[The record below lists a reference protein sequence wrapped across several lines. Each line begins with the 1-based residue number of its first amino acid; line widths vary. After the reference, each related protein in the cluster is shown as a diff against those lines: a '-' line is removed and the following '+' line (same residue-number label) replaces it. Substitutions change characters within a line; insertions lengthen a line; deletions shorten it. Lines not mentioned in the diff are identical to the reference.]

1 MKRKLLY
8 VSKSILAL
16 RSFATMLLFIS
27 AISVGWGTNYIH
39 YGVSGT
45 NTGWENATLVNTNG
59 TESVNITLTAGKTY
73 EFLLTNS
80 TDNNGT
86 WWKFSGSS
94 AYEVTSGTEYS
105 LSTSNGQNGKIS
117 NATGG
122 TYIFT
127 VKWNNGTPTLTV
139 TFPASSSTYTP
150 VLDNPNEIS
159 CFFEAP
165 SSMTNVYAWIWG
177 SGNYNYSADKASAN
191 WNSDA
196 APLEYKGLT
205 ESGKK
210 IWKWTYN
217 GPKTDSPTGIIFL
230 KSRTNSDNDKINT
243 TGLTF
248 TNHGYYVYDGTNI
261 SSDVKVIET
270 KYSVNISAGE
280 GGTVYPEG
288 EQQVGSTPV
297 SITAKANDGYTFVK
311 WTATGNGITIANA
324 NSASTTITA
333 TASGSVTAVF
343 TSSVTPTTTYY
354 LVGEIFGGWSTDKGK
369 QFDSN
374 GEVTVT
380 FDNTSTASQFKILS
394 GDGKTWYGSTG
405 TVTSSQNSITL
416 NTSDGDAHIKIDR
429 TGIYTFKMTEGDNG
443 TISLNVTYPT
453 VTATLPTNLKFQ
465 SDAENN
471 WESKDMEM
479 ERNNTKWTY
488 TLNMSNSNKEVVWF
502 RFIDPKN
509 SNACVLANSNG
520 VEVAADG
527 KAHNVAYLRPN
538 STTNNFKFYTT
549 GAKKYTIVAQES
561 DENWSVTITPDNE
574 QKTEYVLDCNGASYS
589 PMQSGDV
596 YTFTLPKSA
605 FTSTDL
611 SFSIAKKGTSTTYL
625 KADKNTFGGHDNE
638 VISGITDTY
647 TEKYTFTY
655 TTSDTDLPSG
665 DITVKYDASGYTLTL
680 YYESQQ
686 SVIDKSYYVVFPDAN
701 VGNTARADKT
711 VTNIP
716 KGHTAFRLIPSR
728 NRNAITLDEDLVSI
742 NLKID
747 GDKGRQLRY
756 DTNGEIKF
764 YITDGNGKYFTKNEA
779 VTGGKDNLHAFP
791 HDAIQGGQRAN
802 NGVDY
807 YNTRSGSMSN
817 TKPDYYYTIHK
828 DDAQQTKS
836 LTFMFSNNNKSDKY
850 YIFNS
855 GESAKQLD
863 PAQPSNSVD
872 GFGSGIKS
880 GNLIVGFLTSRGYG
894 SDYYNDH
901 ISNGVYLVGQMD
913 GTSYTHNKNYK
924 MKQILYPLGTNDEAQ
939 ADSIVYSCTV
949 KKGSADWDD
958 FFLSFSTGDKV
969 EDGNNLWNLLLRPN
983 VQNQMDGQ
991 ALEGGVTFFKNDNG
1005 TDNAQ
1010 QALNPL
1016 LSDAQKNRY
1025 VSYTIYFNATYS
1037 TYRIEFHDGFYI
1049 AGPAV
1054 DESRSYAPENR
1065 IAMSSAELNGKQHY
1079 IYTGKFV
1086 QGQPF
1091 AFFLNED
1098 SYTLNYCEDEQTVSA
1113 PSTSATAWDVQAP
1126 EGGGDYAFYNHVQYN
1141 TNGSNENKN
1150 LGKDDSGKDY
1160 SGMVWGLPTGTYTI
1174 RFYNHA
1180 EKENNNQLYTVDKEV
1195 LMANLTSTF
1204 KESEAATSATAH
1216 NYGGWRTLSDD
1227 CALLLPNGVKA
1238 YYAAK
1243 VGNGKVY
1250 LKELTDGYIP
1260 AHCPVILSNPN
1271 LLAGNKS
1278 IAFPVYPDGYNVRQT
1293 LDEGEQN
1300 YLKDCYE
1307 KKGTVD
1313 PEVTE
1318 NGTKKYNYFFSYTFK
1333 FEGSKVKSNV
1343 PLGFWKPFAG
1353 TATKKNYSYLS
1364 VDKQLY
1370 PSEYEN
1376 YNFTY
1381 NEGETVVSTKAY
1393 CFVMAFDEDE
1403 LGDNT
1408 TTGIEQVKENAEVDM
1423 TNAVWHNMQGVRIT
1437 KPSAPGM
1444 YICNGK
1450 KVVVR

>member
-1 MKRKLLY
+1 MKRKLIY

-39 YGVSGT
+39 WGESGIG
-45 NTGWENATLVNTNG
+45 GWSDAELSG
-59 TESVNITLTAGKTY
+59 SGSTETTTITLTAEKNY
-73 EFLLTNS
+73 EFVLKKG
-80 TDNNGT
+80 DNT
-86 WWKFSGSS
+86 WWKFNGTV
-94 AYEVTSGTEYS
+94 EVKSGTEYS

-117 NATGG
+117 NAAGG
-122 TYIFT
+122 TYTFK
-127 VKWNNGTPTLTV
+127 VVWNNGNPTLTV
-139 TFPASSSTYTP
+139 TFPSTSGGGAESNYK
-150 VLDNPNEIS
+150 L
-159 CFFEAP
+159 
-165 SSMTNVYAWIWG
+165 MLKTN
-177 SGNYNYSADKASAN
+177 
-191 WNSDA
+191 
-196 APLEYKGLT
+196 
-205 ESGKK
+205 
-210 IWKWTYN
+210 
-217 GPKTDSPTGIIFL
+217 
-230 KSRTNSDNDKINT
+230 NT
-243 TGLTF
+243 TGSEPGTEVATFTGSNFPYTATYNITQAGPYYFYVNDGTKDYLNGAKLTF
-248 TNHGYYVYDGTNI
+248 ENGSDVTIYKYESTNNQYDHAVTLNAQTTGTYTFTFNQSGSDYTLRCDYPASTSSDAYYLPNSGNNNFERNDNCKFVDGTLTLNLTAGFTFKVCKKTG
-261 SSDVKVIET
+261 SSENW
-270 KYSVNISAGE
+270 YSDGSTISATTTGKSITSNADDNMTLTVTQPGTYTFKVE
-280 GGTVYPEG
+280 DISNGVKLSVTYPTSTHNVSVTDGPGGTVTPTEPLT
-288 EQQVGSTPV
+288 VGTGAV
-297 SITAKANDGYTFVK
+297 SITATANDGYVFEK
-311 WTATGNGITIANA
+311 WTASSTGIKIADA
-324 NSASTTITA
+324 YKASTTFTA
-333 TASGSVTAVF
+333 TASG
-343 TSSVTPTTTYY
+343 
-354 LVGEIFGGWSTDKGK
+354 
-369 QFDSN
+369 
-374 GEVTVT
+374 
-380 FDNTSTASQFKILS
+380 
-394 GDGKTWYGSTG
+394 
-405 TVTSSQNSITL
+405 
-416 NTSDGDAHIKIDR
+416 
-429 TGIYTFKMTEGDNG
+429 
-443 TISLNVTYPT
+443 T
-453 VTATLPTNLKFQ
+453 VTANFTAK
-465 SDAENN
+465 S
-471 WESKDMEM
+471 SKP
-479 ERNNTKWTY
+479 
-488 TLNMSNSNKEVVWF
+488 
-502 RFIDPKN
+502 I
-509 SNACVLANSNG
+509 
-520 VEVAADG
+520 
-527 KAHNVAYLRPN
+527 
-538 STTNNFKFYTT
+538 
-549 GAKKYTIVAQES
+549 
-561 DENWSVTITPDNE
+561 
-574 QKTEYVLDCNGASYS
+574 
-589 PMQSGDV
+589 
-596 YTFTLPKSA
+596 
-605 FTSTDL
+605 
-611 SFSIAKKGTSTTYL
+611 
-625 KADKNTFGGHDNE
+625 
-638 VISGITDTY
+638 
-647 TEKYTFTY
+647 
-655 TTSDTDLPSG
+655 
-665 DITVKYDASGYTLTL
+665 
-680 YYESQQ
+680 
-686 SVIDKSYYVVFPDAN
+686 YYVVFPDDN

-716 KGHTAFRLIPSR
+716 TGHTAFRLIPSR
-728 NRNAITLDEDLVSI
+728 NRNANTLDEDLVSI

-756 DTNGEIKF
+756 DTNGKIKF
-764 YITDGNGKYFTKNEA
+764 YITDGSGNYFKTDALTSAN
-779 VTGGKDNLHAFP
+779 DNLQAT
-791 HDAIQGGQRAN
+791 GKTAN
-802 NGVDY
+802 NGVDCY
-807 YNTRSGSMSN
+807 DTRSGSVSSG
-817 TKPDYYYTIHK
+817 KPGHYYTIQQS
-828 DDAQQTKS
+828 DAAKTKS

-913 GTSYTHNKNYK
+913 GKSYTHNKNYK
-924 MKQILYPLGTNDEAQ
+924 MKKILYPLGTNDEAQ

-1049 AGPAV
+1049 AGEALEESGSYEPAK
-1054 DESRSYAPENR
+1054 R
-1065 IAMSSAELNGKQHY
+1065 IAMSKADLNGVEHY
-1079 IYTGKFV
+1079 IYTGKFI
-1086 QGQPF
+1086 QGGKF

-1098 SYTLNYCEDEQTVSA
+1098 SYALNYCEDNNAVTYDEE
-1113 PSTSATAWDVQAP
+1113 TSKTAWDVQAP
-1126 EGGGDYAFYNHVQYN
+1126 ANGADYAFYNRVLYN
-1141 TNGSNENKN
+1141 TTGSDGN
-1150 LGKDDSGKDY
+1150 LGTDKN
-1160 SGMVWGLPTGTYTI
+1160 GMVWGLPTGTYTI

-1195 LMANLTSTF
+1195 LMANVTSTF
-1204 KESEAATSATAH
+1204 KESEATSETVH

-1238 YYAAK
+1238 YYAAN

-1271 LLAGNKS
+1271 LLAGTKN
-1278 IAFPVYPDGYNVRQT
+1278 IAFPVRPDGYDIQQT
-1293 LDEGEQN
+1293 LADGEQN
-1300 YLKDCYE
+1300 YLVDCYE
-1307 KKGTVD
+1307 KAGTVS
-1313 PEVTE
+1313 PEVTV
-1318 NGTKKYNYFFSYTFK
+1318 NGTPKYNYFFSYRFK
-1333 FEGSKVKSNV
+1333 FAGKEMSDV

-1364 VDKQLY
+1364 VDKELY

-1423 TNAVWHNMQGVRIT
+1423 TNAVWHNMQGVRIR

>member
-27 AISVGWGTNYIH
+27 AISVGWGDNYLIWKSKSASDWNESTLGSADEVTVTLDANET
-39 YGVSGT
+39 YEFYLKDGGQNVWKFSNDASVEITGGT
-45 NTGWENATLVNTNG
+45 GYTLVKNTNG
-59 TESVNITLTAGKTY
+59 Y
-73 EFLLTNS
+73 
-80 TDNNGT
+80 NGT
-86 WWKFSGSS
+86 ITKAAAGSYKFKPTWNGS
-94 AYEVTSGTEYS
+94 
-105 LSTSNGQNGKIS
+105 
-117 NATGG
+117 
-122 TYIFT
+122 
-127 VKWNNGTPTLTV
+127 TPILTV
-139 TFPASSSTYTP
+139 TFPASSSIYTP
-150 VLDNPNEIS
+150 VLEKADEIS

-177 SGNYNYSADKASAN
+177 SGDYNYSADKASAD

-196 APLEYKGLT
+196 ATLEYKGLT

-217 GPKTDSPTGIIFL
+217 GSKTDSPTGIIFL

-297 SITAKANDGYTFVK
+297 SITATPSDGFSFVN
-311 WTATGNGITIANA
+311 WTATGNGITIADATN
-324 NSASTTITA
+324 ASTTITA
-333 TASGSVTAVF
+333 TSDGSVTAVF
-343 TSSVTPTTTYY
+343 TSSVTPTATYY
-354 LVGEIFGGWSTDKGK
+354 LVGDNFGGWSTSSDK
-369 QFDSN
+369 QFNSD
-374 GEVTVT
+374 GEVTVN
-380 FDNTSTASQFKILS
+380 FDNTYTASQFKILS
-394 GDGKTWYGSTG
+394 SDGKWYGIDNFTFTSTNTSNSLKENTGNAHININLTG
-405 TVTSSQNSITL
+405 T
-416 NTSDGDAHIKIDR
+416 
-429 TGIYTFKMTEGDNG
+429 YTFKMTENSDG
-443 TISLNVTYPT
+443 TIKLDVTYPK

-465 SDAENN
+465 SGAENN
-471 WESKDMEM
+471 WASKDMESS
-479 ERNNTKWTY
+479 NDNKTWTY
-488 TLNMSNSNKEVVWF
+488 TLDMSNNNAGEVWF
-502 RFIDPKN
+502 RFVDETNTN
-509 SNACVLANSNG
+509 SCVLAESDG
-520 VEVAADG
+520 VLIPVDG
-527 KAHNVAYLRPN
+527 TAHEVAYLRSN

-549 GAKKYTIVAQES
+549 GATTYTIVAQQVS
-561 DENWSVTITPDNE
+561 GENWSVTITAGSGT
-574 QKTEYVLDCNGASYS
+574 KTEYVLDCNDASYS
-589 PMQSGDV
+589 PMQSGNV

-605 FTSTDL
+605 FTSSGL
-611 SFSIAKKGTSTTYL
+611 SFSIAKTTDTSTTYL
-625 KADKNTFGGHDNE
+625 SATTNTFSGHDNSS
-638 VISGITDTY
+638 ISNITDNST
-647 TEKYTFTY
+647 TAINFTY
-655 TTSDTDLPSG
+655 TANSGTDLPSG
-665 DITVKYDASGYTLTL
+665 DITVIYDASGNKLTL
-680 YYESQQ
+680 NYESQQ
-686 SVIDKSYYVVFPDAN
+686 SVINKSYYVVFPDAN

-716 KGHTAFRLIPSR
+716 DKHTAFRLIPSR
-728 NRNAITLDEDLVSI
+728 NRNANTLDTDLVSI

-756 DTNGEIKF
+756 DTEGNIKF
-764 YITDGNGKYFTKNEA
+764 YITDGSGNYFKKNDN
-779 VTGGKDNLHAFP
+779 VTGGKDYLHAF
-791 HDAIQGGQRAN
+791 ANGENQGGQTAN
-802 NGVDY
+802 NGVDRY
-807 YNTRSGSMSN
+807 DTRTGSMQTN
-817 TKPDYYYTIHK
+817 TPDYYYTIHK
-828 DDAQQTKS
+828 NDAAETKS
-836 LTFMFSNNNKSDKY
+836 LTFMFSKDNKSDKT
-850 YIFNS
+850 YIIDSKGNT
-855 GESAKQLD
+855 ETYNKA
-863 PAQPSNSVD
+863 SNSVD
-872 GFGSGIKS
+872 GFGDEIKS

-949 KKGSADWDD
+949 KKGSANWDE
-958 FFLSFSTGDKV
+958 FFLSFSTDDKV

-1016 LSDAQKNRY
+1016 LSEAQKARY

-1049 AGPAV
+1049 AGAAVEESGSYDPAK
-1054 DESRSYAPENR
+1054 R

-1079 IYTGKFV
+1079 IYTGEFV

-1098 SYTLNYCEDEQTVSA
+1098 SYTLNYCEDKQTVSA

-1126 EGGGDYAFYNHVQYN
+1126 ANGADYAFYNRVLYN
-1141 TNGSNENKN
+1141 TTGDNTNHT
-1150 LGKDDSGKDY
+1150 LGDGK
-1160 SGMVWGLPTGTYTI
+1160 SGMTWGLPTGTYTI

-1180 EKENNNQLYTVDKEV
+1180 EKENGQLYTVDKEV
-1195 LMANLTSTF
+1195 LMANVTSTF
-1204 KESEAATSATAH
+1204 KESASATSATVH

-1250 LKELTDGYIP
+1250 LKELTEGYIP

-1293 LDEGEQN
+1293 LADGEQN
-1300 YLKDCYE
+1300 YLVDCYE
-1307 KKGTVD
+1307 KAGTVS
-1313 PEVTE
+1313 PEVTV
-1318 NGTKKYNYFFSYTFK
+1318 NGTPKYNYFFSYRFK
-1333 FEGSKVKSNV
+1333 FAGKEMSDV

-1364 VDKQLY
+1364 IEKQLN
-1370 PSEYEN
+1370 PSEYDEN
-1376 YNFTY
+1376 TYTFDY
-1381 NEGETVVSTKAY
+1381 NETNPVASSKAY

-1408 TTGIEQVKENAEVDM
+1408 TTGIDQVKDNAEVDM

-1437 KPSAPGM
+1437 KPSVPGM

>member
-8 VSKSILAL
+8 VSKCILAL

-39 YGVSGT
+39 WGESG
-45 NTGWENATLVNTNG
+45 NGGWSD
-59 TESVNITLTAGKTY
+59 TELSGSGSTETTTITLTAEKNY
-73 EFLLTNS
+73 EFVLKAG
-80 TDNNGT
+80 DNT

-139 TFPASSSTYTP
+139 TFPASSSIYTP
-150 VLDNPNEIS
+150 VLENPNEIS
-159 CFFEAP
+159 CFFETP

-177 SGNYNYSADKASAN
+177 SDYNYSADKAIASAL

-196 APLEYKGLT
+196 AELDYKGLT

-217 GPKTDSPTGIIFL
+217 GPKTDSPTNIIFL
-230 KSRTNSDNDKINT
+230 KSRTCSNADKINT
-243 TGLTF
+243 NNLTF

-270 KYSVNISAGE
+270 KYSVNISAGA

-297 SITAKANDGYTFVK
+297 SITATPSDGYTFVN

-343 TSSVTPTTTYY
+343 TSSATPTTTYY
-354 LVGEIFGGWSTDKGK
+354 LVGDNFGGWSTDKGK
-369 QFDSN
+369 PFVND
-374 GEVTVT
+374 EVTVN
-380 FDNTSTASQFKILS
+380 FDNTYSSSQFKILS
-394 GDGKTWYGSTG
+394 SDGKWYGIDNFTFKSTNTSNSLKENTGNAHIDINLTG
-405 TVTSSQNSITL
+405 T
-416 NTSDGDAHIKIDR
+416 
-429 TGIYTFKMTEGDNG
+429 YTFNMTEGDNG

-453 VTATLPTNLKFQ
+453 VTVTLPTNLKFQ

-471 WESKDMEM
+471 WESRDMTSSNENKRW
-479 ERNNTKWTY
+479 EY

-502 RFIDPKN
+502 RFVDENN

-527 KAHNVAYLRPN
+527 KAHDVAYLRSN

-549 GAKKYTIVAQES
+549 GAQQYTIVAQQVS
-561 DENWSVTITPDNE
+561 GKNWNVTITAGGGT
-574 QKTEYVLDCNGASYS
+574 KTEYVLDCNDASYS
-589 PMQSGDV
+589 PMQSGNE

-605 FTSTDL
+605 FTTSGL
-611 SFSIAKKGTSTTYL
+611 SFSIAKTTGTSTTYL
-625 KADKNTFGGHDNE
+625 KADNNTFGGHVNSQ
-638 VISGITDTY
+638 INGITESNT
-647 TEKYTFTY
+647 TATNFTY
-655 TTSDTDLPSG
+655 TANSGTDLPSG
-665 DITVKYDASGYTLTL
+665 DITVIYDASGNTLTL
-680 YYESQQ
+680 NYESQQ
-686 SVIDKSYYVVFPDAN
+686 SVINKSYYVVFPDAN

-716 KGHTAFRLIPSR
+716 DKHTAFRLIPSR
-728 NRNAITLDEDLVSI
+728 NRNANTLDTDLVSI

-756 DTNGEIKF
+756 DTEGNIKF
-764 YITDGNGKYFTKNEA
+764 YITDGSGNYFKKNDN
-779 VTGGKDNLHAFP
+779 VTGGKDYLHAF
-791 HDAIQGGQRAN
+791 ANGENQGGQTAN
-802 NGVDY
+802 NGVDRY
-807 YNTRSGSMSN
+807 DTRTGSMQTN
-817 TKPDYYYTIHK
+817 TPDYYYTIHK
-828 DDAQQTKS
+828 NDAAETKS
-836 LTFMFSNNNKSDKY
+836 LTFMFSKDNKSDKT
-850 YIFNS
+850 YIIDSKGNT
-855 GESAKQLD
+855 KTYNK
-863 PAQPSNSVD
+863 PSNSVD
-872 GFGSGIKS
+872 GFGSGMKS
-880 GNLIVGFLTSRGYG
+880 GNLIVGFLTSRGYN
-894 SDYYNDH
+894 STYFTNH
-901 ISNGVYLVGQMD
+901 ISKGVYLVGQMD
-913 GTSYTHNKNYK
+913 GTSYTHNKKYP
-924 MKQILYPLGTNDEAQ
+924 MKQILYPLGASDEAK

-991 ALEGGVTFFKNDNG
+991 ALEGGVTFFKNDYG

-1054 DESRSYAPENR
+1054 DESGSYEPAKR

-1098 SYTLNYCEDEQTVSA
+1098 SYTFNYCEDNNAVS
-1113 PSTSATAWDVQAP
+1113 PTSATDAWYVQAP
-1126 EGGGDYAFYNHVQYN
+1126 TEGGDYAFYNHVQYN

-1160 SGMVWGLPTGTYTI
+1160 SGMIWGLPTGTYTI
-1174 RFYNHA
+1174 RFYNH
-1180 EKENNNQLYTVDKEV
+1180 KEETGNNQLYTVDKEV
-1195 LMANLTSTF
+1195 TMANVTSTF
-1204 KESEAATSATAH
+1204 KDSESATSATVH

-1243 VGNGKVY
+1243 VGKGKVY
-1250 LKELTDGYIP
+1250 LKELTEGYIP

-1278 IAFPVYPDGYNVRQT
+1278 IAFPVYPDGYNVR
-1293 LDEGEQN
+1293 LAEGEQN

-1307 KKGTVD
+1307 QAGTVS

-1318 NGTKKYNYFFSYTFK
+1318 NGTKKYNYFFSYRFK
-1333 FEGSKVKSNV
+1333 FAGKEMSDV

-1364 VDKQLY
+1364 VDKQLN

-1408 TTGIEQVKENAEVDM
+1408 TTGIEQVKDNAEVDM

>member
-139 TFPASSSTYTP
+139 TFPASSSIYTP
-150 VLDNPNEIS
+150 VLEKADEIS

-177 SGNYNYSADKASAN
+177 SGDYNYSADKASAD

-196 APLEYKGLT
+196 ATLEYKGLT

-217 GPKTDSPTGIIFL
+217 GSKTDSPTGIIFL

-297 SITAKANDGYTFVK
+297 SITATPNDGFSFVN
-311 WTATGNGITIANA
+311 WTATGNGITIADATN
-324 NSASTTITA
+324 ASTTITA
-333 TASGSVTAVF
+333 TSDGSVTAVF

-354 LVGEIFGGWSTDKGK
+354 LVGDNFGGWSTDKGK
-369 QFDSN
+369 PFVND
-374 GEVTVT
+374 EVTVN
-380 FDNTSTASQFKILS
+380 FDNTYSASQFKILS
-394 GDGKTWYGSTG
+394 SDGKWYGIDNFTFKSTNTSNSLKENTGNAHIDINLTG
-405 TVTSSQNSITL
+405 T
-416 NTSDGDAHIKIDR
+416 
-429 TGIYTFKMTEGDNG
+429 YTFKMTENSDG
-443 TISLNVTYPT
+443 TITLNVTYPESSKD
-453 VTATLPTNLKFQ
+453 LPTKLKFQ
-465 SDAENN
+465 SGAVNN
-471 WESKDMEM
+471 WASNDMTSSDDKKTWE
-479 ERNNTKWTY
+479 Y
-488 TLNMSNSNKEVVWF
+488 TLDMSNNNAGEVWF
-502 RFIDPKN
+502 RFVDADNKN
-509 SNACVLANSNG
+509 SCILAESNG
-520 VEVAADG
+520 VLIPVDG
-527 KAHNVAYLRPN
+527 TAHEVAYLKPY

-549 GAKKYTIVAQES
+549 GAKEYTIVAQQAES
-561 DENWSVTITPDNE
+561 GENWSVKITE
-574 QKTEYVLDCNGASYS
+574 GSEKKTEYVLDCNGASYS
-589 PMQSGDV
+589 PMQSDNV
-596 YTFTLPKSA
+596 YTFTMPKSA

-625 KADKNTFGGHDNE
+625 SASNNTFSGHVNTPIND
-638 VISGITDTY
+638 ITESN
-647 TEKYTFTY
+647 TEFKFTY
-655 TTSDTDLPSG
+655 TATSGTDLPSG
-665 DITVKYDASGYTLTL
+665 DITVTYNETNKTLTL
-680 YYESQQ
+680 NYESQQ
-686 SVIDKSYYVVFPDAN
+686 SVISGSYYVVFPDAN

-711 VTNIP
+711 VTDIP
-716 KGHTAFRLIPSR
+716 DKHTAFRLIPSR
-728 NRNAITLDEDLVSI
+728 NRNDDTLDEDLVSI

-764 YITDGNGKYFTKNEA
+764 YITDGSGNYFKTAALTSEN
-779 VTGGKDNLHAFP
+779 DYLHA
-791 HDAIQGGQRAN
+791 IETTKAN
-802 NGVDY
+802 NGVDCY
-807 YNTRSGSMSN
+807 DTRSGSVSSD
-817 TKPDYYYTIHK
+817 KPGYYYTIK
-828 DDAQQTKS
+828 QSDAAKTKS
-836 LTFMFSNNNKSDKY
+836 LTFMFSKNNKNDKK

-855 GESAKQLD
+855 GESAQQLS

-872 GFGSGIKS
+872 GFGDGIKS
-880 GNLIVGFLTSRGYG
+880 GNLIVGFLTSRGHG
-894 SDYYNDH
+894 SDYYTDH

-913 GTSYTHNKNYK
+913 GTSYTHNKKYE
-924 MKQILYPLGTNDEAQ
+924 MKKILYPLGTTDEAK

-949 KKGSADWDD
+949 KKGSADWDK

-1016 LSDAQKNRY
+1016 LSAAQKERY

-1079 IYTGKFV
+1079 IYTGEFK
-1086 QGQPF
+1086 QGQEF

-1098 SYTLNYCEDEQTVSA
+1098 SYTYNYCEDGNPVSE
-1113 PSTSATAWDVQAP
+1113 PLESATAWDVQAP
-1126 EGGGDYAFYNHVQYN
+1126 TEGGDYAFYNHVQYN

-1150 LGKDDSGKDY
+1150 LGTGKN
-1160 SGMVWGLPTGTYTI
+1160 GMVWGLPTGTYTI

-1180 EKENNNQLYTVDKEV
+1180 EKENGQLYTVDKEV
-1195 LMANLTSTF
+1195 LMAN
-1204 KESEAATSATAH
+1204 ATSSYKNNVTDATETEH
-1216 NYGGWRTLSDD
+1216 NNGGWRTFSDD
-1227 CALLLPNGVKA
+1227 CALLLPNGVTA

-1243 VGNGKVY
+1243 VQNGKVY
-1250 LKELTDGYIP
+1250 FKEVPNGYIP
-1260 AHCPVILSNPN
+1260 AHCPVIISNPN

-1278 IAFPVYPDGYNVRQT
+1278 IAFPVRPEGYDVKLSDGET
-1293 LDEGEQN
+1293 N
-1300 YLKDCYE
+1300 YLVDCYD
-1307 KKGTVD
+1307 KSGTVS
-1313 PEVTE
+1313 PEVTNE
-1318 NGTKKYNYFFSYTFK
+1318 EGKTKYNYFFAHKYK
-1333 FEGSKVKSNV
+1333 FYGSKVMSGV
-1343 PLGFWKPFAG
+1343 PLGFWKTFNNA
-1353 TATKKNYSYLS
+1353 ATKKNYTYLS
-1364 VDKQLY
+1364 VDEQLK
-1370 PSEYEN
+1370 PSKYED
-1376 YNFTY
+1376 YNFTC
-1381 NEGETVVSTKAY
+1381 NENEPLESTKAY
-1393 CFVMAFDEDE
+1393 CFRMVFDEDE

-1408 TTGIEQVKENAEVDM
+1408 TTGIEQVKENAEMDM
-1423 TNAVWHNMQGVRIT
+1423 TNAVWHNMQGVRIR

>member
-59 TESVNITLTAGKTY
+59 TESVNITLTAGRTY

-94 AYEVTSGTEYS
+94 AYEVTSGTVYS

-122 TYIFT
+122 TYTFK
-127 VKWNNGTPTLTV
+127 VVWNNGNPTLTV

-177 SGNYNYSADKASAN
+177 SENYNYSADKASAN

-196 APLEYKGLT
+196 APLDYKGLT

-230 KSRTNSDNDKINT
+230 KSRTDSDNDKINT

-270 KYSVNISAGE
+270 KYSVNISAGP
-280 GGTVYPEG
+280 GGTVNPEG
-288 EQQVGSTPV
+288 DQQVGSTPV

-324 NSASTTITA
+324 NSASTSITA

-343 TSSVTPTTTYY
+343 TSSSTPSSTTYY
-354 LVGEIFGGWSTDKGK
+354 LVGDQFGGWSTSSGK
-369 QFDSN
+369 QFNSD
-374 GEVTVT
+374 GEVTVDFSQT
-380 FDNTSTASQFKILS
+380 YSSSQFKILS
-394 GDGKTWYGSTG
+394 SDGKWYGIDNFTFKSTNTSNSLKENTGNAHIDINLTG
-405 TVTSSQNSITL
+405 T
-416 NTSDGDAHIKIDR
+416 
-429 TGIYTFKMTEGDNG
+429 YTFKMTENADG
-443 TISLNVTYPT
+443 TIKLDVTYPASS
-453 VTATLPTNLKFQ
+453 TALPTNLKFQ
-465 SDAENN
+465 SGAENN
-471 WESKDMEM
+471 WASQTMTPSADKK
-479 ERNNTKWTY
+479 TWTY
-488 TLNMSNSNKEVVWF
+488 TLDMSNNNAGEVWF
-502 RFIDPKN
+502 RFVDADNKN
-509 SNACVLANSNG
+509 SCILAESDGVLIP
-520 VEVAADG
+520 VDG
-527 KAHNVAYLRPN
+527 TAHDVAYLRSN

-549 GAKKYTIVAQES
+549 GAQKYTIVAQQV
-561 DENWSVTITPDNE
+561 ENTKWSVTITAGGGT
-574 QKTEYVLDCNGASYS
+574 KTEYVLDCNGASYS

-605 FTSTDL
+605 FTSYSL
-611 SFSIAKKGTSTTYL
+611 LFSIAKKGTSTTYL
-625 KADKNTFGGHDNE
+625 RATTNTFSGHDNSS
-638 VISGITDTY
+638 ISGITDTY

-655 TTSDTDLPSG
+655 TATSDTDLPSG
-665 DITVKYDASGYTLTL
+665 DITVTYDAFANTLTL
-680 YYESQQ
+680 NYESQQ
-686 SVIDKSYYVVFPDAN
+686 SVISGSYYVVFPDAN

-711 VTNIP
+711 VTNNIP

-747 GDKGRQLRY
+747 GAKGQQLRY
-756 DTNGEIKF
+756 DTDDEIKF
-764 YITDGNGKYFTKNEA
+764 YIIDGSGKYFKKSEA
-779 VTGGKDNLHAFP
+779 VTGGKDYLHAF
-791 HDAIQGGQRAN
+791 ANGTNLGGQIAN

-807 YNTRSGSMSN
+807 YNTRSGSVTSGQ
-817 TKPDYYYTIHK
+817 PDYYYTIHK
-828 DDAQQTKS
+828 NDAAETKS
-836 LTFMFSNNNKSDKY
+836 LTFMFSKNNKNDKY

-855 GESAKQLD
+855 GERAQQLN

-872 GFGSGIKS
+872 GFGDGIKS
-880 GNLIVGFLTSRGYG
+880 GNLIVGFLTSRGHG
-894 SDYYNDH
+894 SDYYNNH
-901 ISNGVYLVGQMD
+901 IKNNGVYLVGKMD
-913 GTSYTHNKNYK
+913 GTSYTHNKKYP
-924 MKQILYPLGTNDEAQ
+924 MKQIIYPLGTTEEK

-949 KKGSADWDD
+949 KKGSANWDD

-1016 LSDAQKNRY
+1016 LSAAQKERY

-1049 AGPAV
+1049 AGAAV
-1054 DESRSYAPENR
+1054 EESGSYKPEKR

-1079 IYTGKFV
+1079 IYTGKFLK
-1086 QGQPF
+1086 GQPF

-1098 SYTLNYCEDEQTVSA
+1098 SYAYNYCEDEDYEAVS
-1113 PSTSATAWDVQAP
+1113 TTLKTDATAWDVQAP
-1126 EGGGDYAFYNHVQYN
+1126 ANGADYAFYNHVQYN
-1141 TNGSNENKN
+1141 TTGSDGS
-1150 LGKDDSGKDY
+1150 LGTGKRDL
-1160 SGMVWGLPTGTYTI
+1160 VWGLPTGTYTI
-1174 RFYNHA
+1174 RFYNH
-1180 EKENNNQLYTVDKEV
+1180 KEETGNNQLYTVDKEV
-1195 LMANLTSTF
+1195 LMANVTSTF
-1204 KESEAATSATAH
+1204 KESEATSATVH

-1238 YYAAK
+1238 YYAAN
-1243 VGNGKVY
+1243 VGYGKVY

-1271 LLAGNKS
+1271 LLAGSKS
-1278 IAFPVYPDGYNVRQT
+1278 IAFPVRPDGYNVRQS
-1293 LDEGEQN
+1293 LAQGEQN
-1300 YLKDCYE
+1300 YLVDCYKE
-1307 KKGTVD
+1307 AGTVS

-1318 NGTKKYNYFFSYTFK
+1318 NGTKKYNYFFSYRFK
-1333 FEGSKVKSNV
+1333 FAGKEMSDV

-1408 TTGIEQVKENAEVDM
+1408 TTGIEQVKDNAEVDM

>member
-39 YGVSGT
+39 YGVSGSD
-45 NTGWENATLVNTNG
+45 WQDAELVDNNG
-59 TESVNITLTAGKTY
+59 TESVNIRLTDGQTC
-73 EFLLTNS
+73 EFLLTNEAK
-80 TDNNGT
+80 NT
-86 WWKFSGSS
+86 WWKFNGASTSPF
-94 AYEVTSGTEYS
+94 EVKSGTPNE
-105 LSTSNGQNGKIS
+105 LFSNNSSYQANGKII
-117 NATGG
+117 ATTSGDY
-122 TYIFT
+122 TFT
-127 VKWNNGTPTLTV
+127 VKWTGSTPTLTV

-150 VLDNPNEIS
+150 VLENANEIS
-159 CFFEAP
+159 CFFETP
-165 SSMTNVYAWIWG
+165 SSMTNVYAWIW
-177 SGNYNYSADKASAN
+177 SDNYNYSADKESAN

-196 APLEYKGLT
+196 AELDYKGLT

-217 GPKTDSPTGIIFL
+217 GSKTDSPTGIIFL

-297 SITAKANDGYTFVK
+297 SITATPSDGYTFVN

-343 TSSVTPTTTYY
+343 TSSATPTTTYY
-354 LVGEIFGGWSTDKGK
+354 LVGDNFGGWSTDKGK
-369 QFDSN
+369 KFDN
-374 GEVTVT
+374 GQVTVD
-380 FDNTSTASQFKILS
+380 FSQTYSATPFKILTS
-394 GDGKTWYGSTG
+394 DNKWYGIDNFTFTST
-405 TVTSSQNSITL
+405 
-416 NTSDGDAHIKIDR
+416 NTSNSLTENTGNAHIGIDR
-429 TGIYTFKMTEGDNG
+429 IGTYTFNMTENDNG

-453 VTATLPTNLKFQ
+453 VTATLPENLKFQ
-465 SDAENN
+465 SGAENN
-471 WESKDMEM
+471 WASQTMTPSADKK
-479 ERNNTKWTY
+479 TWTY
-488 TLNMSNSNKEVVWF
+488 TLNMSNNNAGEVWF
-502 RFIDPKN
+502 RFVDDTNKN
-509 SNACVLANSNG
+509 SCVLAESDG
-520 VEVAADG
+520 VLIPVDNAP
-527 KAHNVAYLRPN
+527 HNVAYLKPL

-549 GAKKYTIVAQES
+549 GAKEYTIVAQQAES
-561 DENWSVTITPDNE
+561 VENWSVKITE
-574 QKTEYVLDCNGASYS
+574 GSEKKTEYVLDCNDASYS
-589 PMQSGDV
+589 PMQSGNI

-605 FTSTDL
+605 FTLSGL

-625 KADKNTFGGHDNE
+625 SASNNTFNGHVNE
-638 VISGITDTY
+638 QISDITDTDI
-647 TEKYTFTY
+647 EKKTFSY
-655 TTSDTDLPSG
+655 ITSDTDLPSG
-665 DITVKYDASGYTLTL
+665 DITVKYDASANTLTL
-680 YYESQQ
+680 NYESQQ
-686 SVIDKSYYVVFPDAN
+686 SVINRSYYVVFPDAN

-716 KGHTAFRLIPSR
+716 PDHTAFRLIPSR
-728 NRNAITLDEDLVSI
+728 NRNANTLDTDLVSI

-756 DTNGEIKF
+756 DTEGNIKF
-764 YITDGNGKYFTKNEA
+764 YITDGSGNYFKKNDN
-779 VTGGKDNLHAFP
+779 VTGGKDYLHAF
-791 HDAIQGGQRAN
+791 ANGENQGVQTAN
-802 NGVDY
+802 NGVDRY
-807 YNTRSGSMSN
+807 DTRTGSMQTN
-817 TKPDYYYTIHK
+817 TPDYYYTIHK

-836 LTFMFSNNNKSDKY
+836 LTFMFSKDNKSDKY

-855 GESAKQLD
+855 GESAQQLK

-872 GFGSGIKS
+872 GFGTTAGMKS
-880 GNLIVGFLTSRGYG
+880 GNLIVGFLTSRGHG
-894 SDYYNDH
+894 SDYYTNH
-901 ISNGVYLVGQMD
+901 ISKDVYLVGQMD

-924 MKQILYPLGTNDEAQ
+924 MKKILYPLGTNDEAA

-949 KKGSADWDD
+949 KKGSADWDK

-969 EDGNNLWNLLLRPN
+969 EDGDNLWNLLLRPN

-1016 LSDAQKNRY
+1016 LSAAQKERY

-1049 AGPAV
+1049 AGAAVKESGSYDPAK
-1054 DESRSYAPENR
+1054 R

-1079 IYTGKFV
+1079 IYTGEFV

-1098 SYTLNYCEDEQTVSA
+1098 SYTFNYCEDNNAVS
-1113 PSTSATAWDVQAP
+1113 PTSATDAWYVQAP
-1126 EGGGDYAFYNHVQYN
+1126 EGGADYAFYNHVQYN
-1141 TNGSNENKN
+1141 TTGSNESQSLGADKN
-1150 LGKDDSGKDY
+1150 
-1160 SGMVWGLPTGTYTI
+1160 GMVWGLPTGTYTI
-1174 RFYNHA
+1174 RFYNH
-1180 EKENNNQLYTVDKEV
+1180 KEETGNNQLYTVDKEV
-1195 LMANLTSTF
+1195 LMANVTSTF
-1204 KESEAATSATAH
+1204 KDKDTDENETVH

-1250 LKELTDGYIP
+1250 LKELTEGYVP

-1271 LLAGNKS
+1271 LLAGNKN
-1278 IAFPVYPDGYNVRQT
+1278 IAFPVYPERYDIKQE
-1293 LDEGEQN
+1293 LAEGEQN
-1300 YLKDCYE
+1300 YLVDCYE
-1307 KKGTVD
+1307 KAGTVS
-1313 PEVTE
+1313 PEVTV
-1318 NGTKKYNYFFSYTFK
+1318 NGTPKYNYFFSYRFK
-1333 FEGSKVKSNV
+1333 FAGKEMSDV

-1364 VDKQLY
+1364 VDKELY

>member
-27 AISVGWGTNYIH
+27 AISVGWGYNTLFWKSQSSSTWNE
-39 YGVSGT
+39 SSLGT
-45 NTGWENATLVNTNG
+45 ADEVTVTLDANETYEFYLEDGGQNVWKFSNDASVEITGGTGYTLVKNTNG
-59 TESVNITLTAGKTY
+59 Y
-73 EFLLTNS
+73 
-80 TDNNGT
+80 NGT
-86 WWKFSGSS
+86 ITKAAAGSYKFKPTWNGS
-94 AYEVTSGTEYS
+94 
-105 LSTSNGQNGKIS
+105 
-117 NATGG
+117 
-122 TYIFT
+122 
-127 VKWNNGTPTLTV
+127 TPILTV
-139 TFPASSSTYTP
+139 TFPASSSIYTP
-150 VLDNPNEIS
+150 VLEKADEIS

-177 SGNYNYSADKASAN
+177 SENYNYSADKASAN

-196 APLEYKGLT
+196 ALLEYKGLT

-217 GPKTDSPTGIIFL
+217 GSKTDSPTGIIFL
-230 KSRTNSDNDKINT
+230 KSITNSDNDKINT

-280 GGTVYPEG
+280 GGTVNPEG

-297 SITAKANDGYTFVK
+297 SITATPSDGFSFVN

-429 TGIYTFKMTEGDNG
+429 TGTYTFKMTEGDNG

-527 KAHNVAYLRPN
+527 NAHNVAYLRSN

-549 GAKKYTIVAQES
+549 GAQQYTIVAQQVE
-561 DENWSVTITPDNE
+561 DTKWSVKITPSDVK
-574 QKTEYVLDCNGASYS
+574 KTEYVLDCNGASYS
-589 PMQSGDV
+589 PMQSGNE

-605 FTSTDL
+605 FTTSGL
-611 SFSIAKKGTSTTYL
+611 SFSIAKTDGSTTTYL
-625 KADKNTFGGHDNE
+625 SATTNTFSGHDNSS
-638 VISGITDTY
+638 ISNITDNST
-647 TEKYTFTY
+647 TAINFSY
-655 TTSDTDLPSG
+655 TTSGTDVPSG
-665 DITVKYDASGYTLTL
+665 DITVKYDASGKTLTL
-680 YYESQQ
+680 NYESQQ
-686 SVIDKSYYVVFPDAN
+686 SVISGSYYVVFPDDN

-716 KGHTAFRLIPSR
+716 TGHTAFRLIPSR

-764 YITDGNGKYFTKNEA
+764 YITDGSGNYFKTAALTSAN
-779 VTGGKDNLHAFP
+779 DNLQAT
-791 HDAIQGGQRAN
+791 GKTAN
-802 NGVDY
+802 NGVDCY
-807 YNTRSGSMSN
+807 DTRSGSVSSG
-817 TKPDYYYTIHK
+817 KPGHYYTIQQS
-828 DDAQQTKS
+828 DAAETKS
-836 LTFMFSNNNKSDKY
+836 LTFMFSKENTSEKE
-850 YIFNS
+850 YIFKS
-855 GESAKQLD
+855 GESAQKLN
-863 PAQPSNSVD
+863 PAKPSNSVD
-872 GFGSGIKS
+872 GFDSGIKS
-880 GNLIVGFLTSRGYG
+880 GNLIVGFLTSRGPG
-894 SDYYNDH
+894 STYFTNH
-901 ISNGVYLVGQMD
+901 ISKGVYLVGQMD
-913 GTSYTHNKNYK
+913 GTSYTHNKKYE
-924 MKQILYPLGTNDEAQ
+924 MKKILYPLDVTDDAK

-949 KKGSADWDD
+949 KKGSADWDE

-1016 LSDAQKNRY
+1016 LSAAQKERY

-1054 DESRSYAPENR
+1054 SESGSYEPAKR

-1126 EGGGDYAFYNHVQYN
+1126 EGGGDYAFYNHVLYN
-1141 TNGSNENKN
+1141 ESGDNTTPS
-1150 LGKDDSGKDY
+1150 LGDGK

-1174 RFYNHA
+1174 RFYNHK
-1180 EKENNNQLYTVDKEV
+1180 EKAGNNQLYTVDKEV
-1195 LMANLTSTF
+1195 TMANVTSTF
-1204 KESEAATSATAH
+1204 KESASATSATVH

-1250 LKELTDGYIP
+1250 LKELTEGYVP

-1271 LLAGNKS
+1271 LLADSKS
-1278 IAFPVYPDGYNVRQT
+1278 IAFPVRPDGYTKR

-1364 VDKQLY
+1364 IDTQLN
-1370 PSEYEN
+1370 PSRYDEDTYTFN
-1376 YNFTY
+1376 YSDT
-1381 NEGETVVSTKAY
+1381 EPVVSSKAY

>member
-1 MKRKLLY
+1 MKRKLIY

-39 YGVSGT
+39 MGESVSGST
-45 NTGWENATLVNTNG
+45 WESTPLVNSNG
-59 TESVNITLTAGKTY
+59 IESVSIDLTAGKSY
-73 EFLLTNS
+73 EFVLKAG
-80 TDNNGT
+80 DNN
-86 WWKFSGSS
+86 WWKFSNSSSS
-94 AYEVTSGTEYS
+94 AVEVSNGTEYT
-105 LSTSNGQNGKIS
+105 LTSTGQNGKIS

-122 TYIFT
+122 TYTFT

-150 VLDNPNEIS
+150 VLENANEIS
-159 CFFEAP
+159 CFYEVDTKNY
-165 SSMTNVYAWIWG
+165 SYIYAWTG
-177 SGNYNYSADKASAN
+177 SEPNITKYAGDWPGTSMEPVGTTA
-191 WNSDA
+191 
-196 APLEYKGLT
+196 E
-205 ESGKK
+205 GKT
-210 IWKWTYN
+210 IYKWTYS
-217 GPKTDSPTGIIFL
+217 GTEAPAKVVFSVGSDSGKTGDLDF
-230 KSRTNSDNDKINT
+230 K
-243 TGLTF
+243 
-248 TNHGYYVYDGTNI
+248 NHGYYVDGTWNKEI
-261 SSDVKVIET
+261 TDV
-270 KYSVNISAGE
+270 AGS
-280 GGTVYPEG
+280 P
-288 EQQVGSTPV
+288 TP
-297 SITAKANDGYTFVK
+297 
-311 WTATGNGITIANA
+311 
-324 NSASTTITA
+324 
-333 TASGSVTAVF
+333 SGK
-343 TSSVTPTTTYY
+343 TYY
-354 LVGEIFGGWSTDKGK
+354 LVGDNFGGWSTSYGK
-369 QFDSN
+369 QFNND
-374 GEVTVT
+374 GVVTVNFAQT
-380 FDNTSTASQFKILS
+380 YPETSFKILS
-394 GDGKTWYGSTG
+394 SDGKTWYGSAN
-405 TVTSSQNSITL
+405 TVTSTSNNITL
-416 NTSDGDAHIKIDR
+416 STSVTDNAHIAIDR
-429 TGIYTFKMTEGDNG
+429 TGTYTFKMTEGDNG

-453 VTATLPTNLKFQ
+453 VTVTQPTALKFQ

-471 WESKDMEM
+471 WESKGMTSSEDKK
-479 ERNNTKWTY
+479 TWTY
-488 TLNMSNSNKEVVWF
+488 TLDMSESNKEVVWF
-502 RFIDPKN
+502 RFVDEKN

-527 KAHNVAYLRPN
+527 KAHDVAYLRPN

-561 DENWSVTITPDNE
+561 GENWSVTITPDNE
-574 QKTEYVLDCNGASYS
+574 QKTEYVLDCNDASYS
-589 PMQSGDV
+589 PMQSGNV

-605 FTSTDL
+605 FTLSGL

-625 KADKNTFGGHDNE
+625 SASKNTFNGHVNE
-638 VISGITDTY
+638 QISDITDTDI
-647 TEKYTFTY
+647 EKKTFSY
-655 TTSDTDLPSG
+655 TTSGTNLPSG
-665 DITVKYDASGYTLTL
+665 DITVKYDASGKTLTL
-680 YYESQQ
+680 NYESQQ
-686 SVIDKSYYVVFPDAN
+686 SVISGSYYVVFPDAN

-711 VTNIP
+711 VTDIP
-716 KGHTAFRLIPSR
+716 DKHTAFRLIPSR
-728 NRNAITLDEDLVSI
+728 NRNDDTLDNDLVSI

-764 YITDGNGKYFTKNEA
+764 YITDGSGNYFKTAALTSEN
-779 VTGGKDNLHAFP
+779 DYLHA
-791 HDAIQGGQRAN
+791 IETTKAN
-802 NGVDY
+802 NGVDCY
-807 YNTRSGSMSN
+807 DTRSGSVSSD
-817 TKPDYYYTIHK
+817 KPGYYYTIK
-828 DDAQQTKS
+828 QSDAAKTKS
-836 LTFMFSNNNKSDKY
+836 LTFMFSKNNKNDKK

-855 GESAKQLD
+855 GESAQQLS

-872 GFGSGIKS
+872 GFGDGIKS
-880 GNLIVGFLTSRGYG
+880 GNLIVGFLTSRGHG

-913 GTSYTHNKNYK
+913 GTSYTHNKKYE
-924 MKQILYPLGTNDEAQ
+924 MRQILYPLGTTDEAK

-949 KKGSADWDD
+949 KKGSADWDK

-1016 LSDAQKNRY
+1016 LSAAQKERY

-1054 DESRSYAPENR
+1054 SESGSYEPAKR

-1079 IYTGKFV
+1079 IYTGEFKKGE
-1086 QGQPF
+1086 QF

-1098 SYTLNYCEDEQTVSA
+1098 SYTLNYCEDEHTVSA

-1141 TNGSNENKN
+1141 ESGDNTTPS
-1150 LGKDDSGKDY
+1150 LGSGK

-1174 RFYNHA
+1174 RFYNH
-1180 EKENNNQLYTVDKEV
+1180 KEEAGNNQLYTVDKEV
-1195 LMANLTSTF
+1195 LMANVTSTF
-1204 KESEAATSATAH
+1204 KDSESATSATVH

-1227 CALLLPNGVKA
+1227 CALLLPNGIKA
-1238 YYAAK
+1238 YYAAN

-1250 LKELTDGYIP
+1250 LKELNEGYIP
-1260 AHCPVILSNPN
+1260 AHCPVIISNPN
-1271 LLAGNKS
+1271 LLAGSKS
-1278 IAFPVYPDGYNVRQT
+1278 IAFPVRPDDYTVT
-1293 LDEGEQN
+1293 LAEGEQN
-1300 YLKDCYE
+1300 YLKDCYD
-1307 KKGTVD
+1307 KAGTVD

-1318 NGTKKYNYFFSYTFK
+1318 NETKKYNYFFSYTFK

-1364 VDKQLY
+1364 IDTQLN
-1370 PSEYEN
+1370 PSRYDEDTYTFN
-1376 YNFTY
+1376 YSDT
-1381 NEGETVVSTKAY
+1381 EPVVSSKAY

>member
-39 YGVSGT
+39 YGVSGSNWDDAPLSGST
-45 NTGWENATLVNTNG
+45 TEETAT
-59 TESVNITLTAGKTY
+59 ITLTAGLNY
-73 EFLLTNS
+73 EFLLTNEAK
-80 TDNNGT
+80 NT
-86 WWKFSGSS
+86 WWKFNGTV
-94 AYEVTSGTEYS
+94 EVKSGTEYS

-122 TYIFT
+122 TYTFT

-150 VLDNPNEIS
+150 VLNDANEIS
-159 CFFEAP
+159 CFYEVN
-165 SSMTNVYAWIWG
+165 SNDYRYIYAWTG
-177 SGNYNYSADKASAN
+177 SEPNITTYAGDWPGTPMSKVGTTADGKAI
-191 WNSDA
+191 
-196 APLEYKGLT
+196 Y
-205 ESGKK
+205 
-210 IWKWTYN
+210 KWTYS
-217 GPKTDSPTGIIFL
+217 GSTAPAKVVFSVG
-230 KSRTNSDNDKINT
+230 NSSNQTSNLDFK
-243 TGLTF
+243 
-248 TNHGYYVYDGTNI
+248 NHGYYVDGTWTKEI
-261 SSDVKVIET
+261 TDV
-270 KYSVNISAGE
+270 AG
-280 GGTVYPEG
+280 
-288 EQQVGSTPV
+288 
-297 SITAKANDGYTFVK
+297 
-311 WTATGNGITIANA
+311 
-324 NSASTTITA
+324 
-333 TASGSVTAVF
+333 
-343 TSSVTPTTTYY
+343 SVTPTTTYY
-354 LVGEIFGGWSTDKGK
+354 LVGDNFGGWSTSSGK
-369 QFDSN
+369 QFNND
-374 GEVTVT
+374 GEVTVDFAQT
-380 FDNTSTASQFKILS
+380 YSETPFKILS
-394 GDGKTWYGSTG
+394 ADDKWYGINNFTFTST
-405 TVTSSQNSITL
+405 
-416 NTSDGDAHIKIDR
+416 NTSNSLKENTGNANINIDR
-429 TGIYTFKMTEGDNG
+429 TGSYTFKMTENADG
-443 TISLNVTYPT
+443 TIKLVVTYPEIS
-453 VTATLPTNLKFQ
+453 TALPTNLKFQ
-465 SDAENN
+465 SDAESN
-471 WESKDMEM
+471 WESKGMTSSNENKRW
-479 ERNNTKWTY
+479 EY

-502 RFIDPKN
+502 RFVDEKN

-527 KAHNVAYLRPN
+527 NAHNVAYLRSN

-549 GAKKYTIVAQES
+549 GAQQYTIVAQQVE
-561 DENWSVTITPDNE
+561 DTKWSVKITPSDVK
-574 QKTEYVLDCNGASYS
+574 KTEYVLDCNGASYS
-589 PMQSGDV
+589 PMQSGNE

-605 FTSTDL
+605 FTTSGL
-611 SFSIAKKGTSTTYL
+611 SFSIAKTDGSTTTYL
-625 KADKNTFGGHDNE
+625 SATTNTFSGHDNSS
-638 VISGITDTY
+638 ISNITDNST
-647 TEKYTFTY
+647 TAINFSY
-655 TTSDTDLPSG
+655 TTSGTDVPSG
-665 DITVKYDASGYTLTL
+665 DITVKYDASGKTLTL
-680 YYESQQ
+680 NYESQQ
-686 SVIDKSYYVVFPDAN
+686 SVISGSYYVVFPDDN

-716 KGHTAFRLIPSR
+716 TGHTAFRLIPSR

-764 YITDGNGKYFTKNEA
+764 YITDGSGNYFKTAALTSAN
-779 VTGGKDNLHAFP
+779 DNLQAT
-791 HDAIQGGQRAN
+791 GKTAN
-802 NGVDY
+802 NGVDCY
-807 YNTRSGSMSN
+807 DTRSGSVSSS
-817 TKPDYYYTIHK
+817 KPGHYYTIK
-828 DDAQQTKS
+828 QSDAAKTKS
-836 LTFMFSNNNKSDKY
+836 LTFMFSKDNKSDKD
-850 YIFNS
+850 YILKS
-855 GESAKQLD
+855 GEGAQKIN
-863 PAQPSNSVD
+863 QPSNSVD

-880 GNLIVGFLTSRGYG
+880 GNLIVGFLTSRGHG
-894 SDYYNDH
+894 SDYYTDH

-913 GTSYTHNKNYK
+913 GTSYTHNKKYE
-924 MKQILYPLGTNDEAQ
+924 MKKILYPLGTTEAA
-939 ADSIVYSCTV
+939 ADSIVYSYTV
-949 KKGSADWDD
+949 KKGSADWND

-1016 LSDAQKNRY
+1016 LSAAQKERY

-1054 DESRSYAPENR
+1054 SESGSYEPAKR

-1126 EGGGDYAFYNHVQYN
+1126 EGGGDYAFYNHVLYN
-1141 TNGSNENKN
+1141 ESGDNTTPS
-1150 LGKDDSGKDY
+1150 LGDGK

-1174 RFYNHA
+1174 RFYNHK
-1180 EKENNNQLYTVDKEV
+1180 EKAGNNQLYTVDKEV
-1195 LMANLTSTF
+1195 TMANVTSTF
-1204 KESEAATSATAH
+1204 KESASATSATVH

-1250 LKELTDGYIP
+1250 LKELTEGYVP

-1271 LLAGNKS
+1271 LLAGNKN
-1278 IAFPVYPDGYNVRQT
+1278 IAFPVYPERYDIKQE
-1293 LDEGEQN
+1293 LAEGEQN
-1300 YLKDCYE
+1300 YLVDCYE
-1307 KKGTVD
+1307 QAGTVD

-1318 NGTKKYNYFFSYTFK
+1318 TKKYNYFFSYRFK
-1333 FEGSKVKSNV
+1333 FKGSKVMSDV

-1364 VDKQLY
+1364 VDTELY
-1370 PSEYEN
+1370 PSRYDEN
-1376 YNFTY
+1376 TY
-1381 NEGETVVSTKAY
+1381 TFNYDDTESVVSSKAY

-1408 TTGIEQVKENAEVDM
+1408 TTGVDQVKENAEVDM

>member
-39 YGVSGT
+39 YGVSGSNWDDAPLSGST
-45 NTGWENATLVNTNG
+45 TEETAT
-59 TESVNITLTAGKTY
+59 ITLIAGLNY
-73 EFLLTNS
+73 EFLLTNEAK
-80 TDNNGT
+80 NT
-86 WWKFSGSS
+86 WWKFNGTV
-94 AYEVTSGTEYS
+94 EVKSGTEYS

-122 TYIFT
+122 TYTFT

-150 VLDNPNEIS
+150 VLNDANEIS
-159 CFFEAP
+159 CFYEVN
-165 SSMTNVYAWIWG
+165 SNDYRYIYAWTG
-177 SGNYNYSADKASAN
+177 SEPNITKYAGDWPGTPMTKVGTTAD
-191 WNSDA
+191 
-196 APLEYKGLT
+196 
-205 ESGKK
+205 GKT
-210 IWKWTYN
+210 IYKWTYS
-217 GPKTDSPTGIIFL
+217 GSTAPAKVVFSVG
-230 KSRTNSDNDKINT
+230 NSSNQTSNLDFK
-243 TGLTF
+243 
-248 TNHGYYVYDGTNI
+248 NHGYYVDGTWTKEI
-261 SSDVKVIET
+261 TDV
-270 KYSVNISAGE
+270 AG
-280 GGTVYPEG
+280 
-288 EQQVGSTPV
+288 
-297 SITAKANDGYTFVK
+297 
-311 WTATGNGITIANA
+311 
-324 NSASTTITA
+324 
-333 TASGSVTAVF
+333 
-343 TSSVTPTTTYY
+343 SVTPTTTYY
-354 LVGEIFGGWSTDKGK
+354 LVGDNFGGWSTSSGK
-369 QFDSN
+369 QFNND
-374 GEVTVT
+374 GVVTVNFAQT
-380 FDNTSTASQFKILS
+380 YPETPFKILS
-394 GDGKTWYGSTG
+394 SDGKTWYGSAN
-405 TVTSSQNSITL
+405 TVTSTSNNITL
-416 NTSDGDAHIKIDR
+416 STSVTDNAKIKIEL
-429 TGIYTFKMTEGDNG
+429 TGTYTFKMTEGDNG
-443 TISLNVTYPT
+443 TISLVVTYPEIS
-453 VTATLPTNLKFQ
+453 TALPENLKFQ

-471 WESKDMEM
+471 WQSKDMNMAE
-479 ERNNTKWTY
+479 NNTKWTY
-488 TLNMSNSNKEVVWF
+488 TLDMSNSNKEVVWF

-527 KAHNVAYLRPN
+527 NAHNVAYLRSN

-549 GAKKYTIVAQES
+549 GATTYTIVAQQV
-561 DENWSVTITPDNE
+561 DNTNWSVTITPSTDK
-574 QKTEYVLDCNGASYS
+574 KTEYVLDCNGASYS
-589 PMQSGDV
+589 PMQSDNV
-596 YTFTLPKSA
+596 YTFTMPKSA
-605 FTSTDL
+605 FTLSGL
-611 SFSIAKKGTSTTYL
+611 SFSIAKTTGSTTTYL
-625 KADKNTFGGHDNE
+625 SANIPVFSGHDNSS
-638 VISGITDTY
+638 ISNITDNST
-647 TEKYTFTY
+647 TAINFSY
-655 TTSDTDLPSG
+655 TTSGTDVPSG
-665 DITVKYDASGYTLTL
+665 DITVKYDASGKTLTL
-680 YYESQQ
+680 NYESQQ
-686 SVIDKSYYVVFPDAN
+686 SVISGSYYVVFPDAN

-716 KGHTAFRLIPSR
+716 DKHTAFRLIPSR
-728 NRNAITLDEDLVSI
+728 NRNAKGLDEDLVSI

-747 GDKGRQLRY
+747 GAKGQQLRY
-756 DTNGEIKF
+756 DTDGTIKF
-764 YITDGNGKYFTKNEA
+764 YITDGSGNYFKTDVLKNA
-779 VTGGKDNLHAFP
+779 NDNLQAT
-791 HDAIQGGQRAN
+791 GKTAN
-802 NGVDY
+802 NGVDCY
-807 YNTRSGSMSN
+807 DTRSGSVSSS
-817 TKPDYYYTIHK
+817 KPGHYYTIK
-828 DDAQQTKS
+828 QSDAAKTKS
-836 LTFMFSNNNKSDKY
+836 LTFMFSKDNKSDKD
-850 YIFNS
+850 YILKS
-855 GESAKQLD
+855 GEGAQKIN
-863 PAQPSNSVD
+863 QPSNSVD

-880 GNLIVGFLTSRGYG
+880 GNLIVGFLTSRGHG
-894 SDYYNDH
+894 SDYYTDH

-913 GTSYTHNKNYK
+913 GTSYTHNKKYE
-924 MKQILYPLGTNDEAQ
+924 MKKILYPLGTTEAA
-939 ADSIVYSCTV
+939 ADSIVYSYTV
-949 KKGSADWDD
+949 KKGSADWND

-991 ALEGGVTFFKNDNG
+991 ALEGGVTFFKNDYG

-1016 LSDAQKNRY
+1016 LSAAQKERY

-1049 AGPAV
+1049 AGAAV
-1054 DESRSYAPENR
+1054 DESGSYAPENR

-1098 SYTLNYCEDEQTVSA
+1098 SYTFNYCEDNNAVS
-1113 PSTSATAWDVQAP
+1113 PTSATDAWYVQAP
-1126 EGGGDYAFYNHVQYN
+1126 EGGADYAFYNHVQYN
-1141 TNGSNENKN
+1141 TTGSNESQSLGADKN
-1150 LGKDDSGKDY
+1150 
-1160 SGMVWGLPTGTYTI
+1160 GMVWGLPTGTYTI
-1174 RFYNHA
+1174 RFYNH
-1180 EKENNNQLYTVDKEV
+1180 KEETGNNQLYTVDKEV
-1195 LMANLTSTF
+1195 LMANVTSTF
-1204 KESEAATSATAH
+1204 KDKDTDENETVH

-1250 LKELTDGYIP
+1250 LKELTEGYVP

-1271 LLAGNKS
+1271 LLAGNKN
-1278 IAFPVYPDGYNVRQT
+1278 IAFPVYPERYDIKQE
-1293 LDEGEQN
+1293 LAEGEQN
-1300 YLKDCYE
+1300 YLVDCYE
-1307 KKGTVD
+1307 KAGTVS
-1313 PEVTE
+1313 PEVTV
-1318 NGTKKYNYFFSYTFK
+1318 NGTPKYNYFFSYRFK
-1333 FEGSKVKSNV
+1333 FAGKEMSDV

-1364 VDKQLY
+1364 VDKELY

>member
-39 YGVSGT
+39 YGVSGSNWDDAPLSGST
-45 NTGWENATLVNTNG
+45 TEETAT
-59 TESVNITLTAGKTY
+59 ITLTAGQTC
-73 EFLLTNS
+73 EFLLKN
-80 TDNNGT
+80 DKNI
-86 WWKFSGSS
+86 WWKFSGASTS
-94 AYEVTSGTEYS
+94 PFEVKSGTPNE
-105 LSTSNGQNGKIS
+105 LFSNNSSYQANGKII
-117 NATGG
+117 ATTSGDY
-122 TYIFT
+122 TFT
-127 VKWNNGTPTLTV
+127 VKWDNNGNPTLTV
-139 TFPASSSTYTP
+139 TFPASSSTSSDAYYLPNSENNNFERNDNCKFVDGTLTLNLTKGFTFKVCKKTGSSENWYSDGSTISATTTGKSITSNADDNMTLTVTQPGTYTFK
-150 VLDNPNEIS
+150 VEEIS
-159 CFFEAP
+159 NGVKLSVTYP
-165 SSMTNVYAWIWG
+165 TSTHTVNVTA
-177 SGNYNYSADKASAN
+177 
-191 WNSDA
+191 
-196 APLEYKGLT
+196 
-205 ESGKK
+205 
-210 IWKWTYN
+210 
-217 GPKTDSPTGIIFL
+217 GP
-230 KSRTNSDNDKINT
+230 
-243 TGLTF
+243 
-248 TNHGYYVYDGTNI
+248 
-261 SSDVKVIET
+261 
-270 KYSVNISAGE
+270 
-280 GGTVYPEG
+280 GGTVSPEG

-297 SITAKANDGYTFVK
+297 SITATPSDGFSFVN

-324 NSASTTITA
+324 NSASTSITA

-343 TSSVTPTTTYY
+343 TSSSTPSSTTYY
-354 LVGEIFGGWSTDKGK
+354 LVGDQFGGWSTSSGK
-369 QFDSN
+369 QFSSD
-374 GEVTVT
+374 GEVTVE
-380 FDNTSTASQFKILS
+380 FSQTYSATPFKILS
-394 GDGKTWYGSTG
+394 SDNKWYGIDNFTFKST
-405 TVTSSQNSITL
+405 
-416 NTSDGDAHIKIDR
+416 NTSNSLTENTNNAHIEIDR
-429 TGIYTFKMTEGDNG
+429 TGTYTFKMTEGDNG

-471 WESKDMEM
+471 WESRGMTSSNENKRWE
-479 ERNNTKWTY
+479 Y

-502 RFIDPKN
+502 RFVDEKN

-527 KAHNVAYLRPN
+527 NAHNVAYLRSN

-549 GAKKYTIVAQES
+549 GATTYTIVAQQV
-561 DENWSVTITPDNE
+561 ENTKWSVKITPSDVK
-574 QKTEYVLDCNGASYS
+574 KTEYVLDCNGASYS
-589 PMQSGDV
+589 PMQSGNE

-605 FTSTDL
+605 FTTSGL
-611 SFSIAKKGTSTTYL
+611 SFSIAKTDGSTTTYL
-625 KADKNTFGGHDNE
+625 SATTNTFSGHDNSS
-638 VISGITDTY
+638 ISNITDNST
-647 TEKYTFTY
+647 TAINFSY
-655 TTSDTDLPSG
+655 TTSGTDVPSG
-665 DITVKYDASGYTLTL
+665 DITVKYDASGKTLTL
-680 YYESQQ
+680 NYESQQ
-686 SVIDKSYYVVFPDAN
+686 SVISGSYYVVFPDDN

-716 KGHTAFRLIPSR
+716 TGHTAFRLIPSR

-764 YITDGNGKYFTKNEA
+764 YITDGSGNYFKTAALTSAN
-779 VTGGKDNLHAFP
+779 DNLQAT
-791 HDAIQGGQRAN
+791 GKTAN
-802 NGVDY
+802 NGVDCY
-807 YNTRSGSMSN
+807 DTRSGSVSSG
-817 TKPDYYYTIHK
+817 KPGHYYTIQQS
-828 DDAQQTKS
+828 DAAETKS
-836 LTFMFSNNNKSDKY
+836 LTFMFSKENTSEKE
-850 YIFNS
+850 YIFKS
-855 GESAKQLD
+855 GESAQKLN
-863 PAQPSNSVD
+863 PAKPSNSVD
-872 GFGSGIKS
+872 GFDSGIKS
-880 GNLIVGFLTSRGYG
+880 GNLIVGFLTSRGPG
-894 SDYYNDH
+894 STYFTNH
-901 ISNGVYLVGQMD
+901 ISKGVYLVGQMD
-913 GTSYTHNKNYK
+913 GTSYTHNKKYE
-924 MKQILYPLGTNDEAQ
+924 MKKILYPLDVTDDAK

-969 EDGNNLWNLLLRPN
+969 EDGDNLWNLLLRPS

-1049 AGPAV
+1049 AGEALEESGSYEPAK
-1054 DESRSYAPENR
+1054 R

-1113 PSTSATAWDVQAP
+1113 PSASATAWDVQAP
-1126 EGGGDYAFYNHVQYN
+1126 EGGGDYAFYNRVLYN
-1141 TNGSNENKN
+1141 TTGDNTNHTLGTGKNG
-1150 LGKDDSGKDY
+1150 
-1160 SGMVWGLPTGTYTI
+1160 MIWGLPTGTYTI
-1174 RFYNHA
+1174 RFYNH
-1180 EKENNNQLYTVDKEV
+1180 KEETGNNQLYTVDKEV
-1195 LMANLTSTF
+1195 LMANVTSTF
-1204 KESEAATSATAH
+1204 KESEATSETVH

-1250 LKELTDGYIP
+1250 LKELKEGYIP

-1271 LLAGNKS
+1271 LLAGTKN

-1293 LDEGEQN
+1293 LAEGEKN
-1300 YLKDCYE
+1300 YLVDCYE
-1307 KKGTVD
+1307 QAGTVS

-1318 NGTKKYNYFFSYTFK
+1318 NGTKKYNYFFSYRFK
-1333 FEGSKVKSNV
+1333 FAGKEMSDV

-1353 TATKKNYSYLS
+1353 TKTKKNYSYLS
-1364 VDKQLY
+1364 VDKQLN
-1370 PSEYEN
+1370 PSEYDEN
-1376 YNFTY
+1376 TYTFDY
-1381 NEGETVVSTKAY
+1381 NETKPVASSKAY

-1408 TTGIEQVKENAEVDM
+1408 TTGIEQVKDNAEVDM